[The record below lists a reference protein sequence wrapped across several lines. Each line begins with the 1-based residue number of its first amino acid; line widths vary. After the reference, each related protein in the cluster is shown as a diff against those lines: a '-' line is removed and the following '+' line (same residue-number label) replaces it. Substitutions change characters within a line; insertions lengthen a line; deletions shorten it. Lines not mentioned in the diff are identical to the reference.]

1 MEESDSGCRHDVLPT
16 ILIFIQ
22 PDLGTSLVFAAI
34 AFGMLYICG
43 LRMEL
48 VKRALIAL
56 VVMFP
61 VIWFF
66 VLHSYQKM
74 RILVL
79 FNPSVD
85 RTDLVTMSSSPK
97 YLSVAADFWDRD
109 FLKGR
114 KAS

>member
-48 VKRALIAL
+48 VKERSL
-56 VVMFP
+56 
-61 VIWFF
+61 
-66 VLHSYQKM
+66 
-74 RILVL
+74 R
-79 FNPSVD
+79 
-85 RTDLVTMSSSPK
+85 
-97 YLSVAADFWDRD
+97 
-109 FLKGR
+109 
-114 KAS
+114 